1 MDHAEQVAG
10 PAPVSPETRDW
21 LTTLIGFDTTSHL
34 SNLALIDCVRDYL
47 AGYGV
52 TSQLFFNG
60 DKTKANLYASIGP
73 ADRGGYAL
81 SGHTDVVPVTGQNW
95 HYDPWG
101 GTQENGRVYGRG
113 ACDMKGFIA
122 AALAR
127 VPQMVDANLSRP
139 IHLCLSY
146 DEEIGCVGVRSLLAF
161 LSEMAVKPVG
171 CIVGEPT
178 GMRVV
183 SGHKGKLSMRCQV
196 KGHAC
201 HSSLA
206 PRGVNAVEAAAR
218 IVTFL
223 SDMAVR
229 TQREGPFDY
238 AFDIPHTTI
247 HTGVIHGGNALNIVP
262 SECRFEFEFR
272 HLPGDDPAA
281 YFREVESFALQ
292 QLQPAMQAEVTET
305 GFEFE
310 EKSRFPGLDQ
320 DPDAEIVALVKR
332 LTGDLEV
339 GKVAF
344 GTEAGGFDA
353 IGIPAAVC
361 GPGHI
366 DQAHKPDEFISLEQL
381 GRCERFLGRLIE
393 ELSAHG

>member
-1 MDHAEQVAG
+1 MDHAADTVDRAL
-10 PAPVSPETRDW
+10 VSRETCDW
-21 LTTLIGFDTTSHL
+21 LTTLIAFDTTSHR

-52 TSQLFFNG
+52 ASRLFHNT
-60 DKTKANLYASIGP
+60 DKTKANLYATIGP
-73 ADRGGYAL
+73 TDRGGCAL

-95 HYDPWG
+95 RRDPWAA
-101 GTQENGRVYGRG
+101 TAEDDRIYGRG

-122 AALAR
+122 VALAQ
-127 VPQMVDANLSRP
+127 VPQMVNANLVRP

-161 LSEMAVKPVG
+161 LSEAAVKPTA

-183 SGHKGKLSMRCQV
+183 TGHKGKLSMRCQV

-223 SDMAVR
+223 SDMADR
-229 TQREGPFDY
+229 IKRDGPFDY
-238 AFDIPHTTI
+238 AYDIPHTTI
-247 HTGVIHGGNALNIVP
+247 HTGMIRGGGALNIVP
-262 SECRFEFEFR
+262 SDCRFEFEFR
-272 HLPGDDPAA
+272 HLPDVDPAA
-281 YFREVESFALQ
+281 YFQQVEAFALQ
-292 QLQPAMQAEVTET
+292 QLQPAMQAEVAET
-305 GFEFE
+305 GFEFSE
-310 EKSRFPGLDQ
+310 LSQFPGLHQ
-320 DPDAEIVALVKR
+320 DPESAVVALALR
-332 LTGDLEV
+332 LSGERDT

-344 GTEAGGFDA
+344 GTEGGGFDA
-353 IGIPAAVC
+353 IGVPAVVC
-361 GPGHI
+361 GPGDI
-366 DQAHKPDEFISLEQL
+366 DQAHKPDEFVGVEQL
-381 GRCERFLGRLIE
+381 VRCERFMRRLIE
-393 ELSAHG
+393 ESTRT

>member
-1 MDHAEQVAG
+1 MDHAKDG
-10 PAPVSPETRDW
+10 ISPAPVSREALDW
-21 LTTLIGFDTTSHL
+21 LTTLIGFDTTSHR

-52 TSQLFFNG
+52 ESQLFFNAN
-60 DKTKANLYASIGP
+60 KTKANLYATIGP
-73 ADRGGYAL
+73 ADQGGYAL
-81 SGHTDVVPVTGQNW
+81 SGHTDVVPVTGQDW
-95 HYDPWG
+95 HYDPWTA
-101 GTQENGRVYGRG
+101 TQENGRVYGRG

-122 AALAR
+122 VALAR
-127 VPQMVDANLSRP
+127 VPQMVNADLRRP

-161 LSEMAVKPVG
+161 LSKTTVKPAG

-183 SGHKGKLSMRCQV
+183 AGHKGKLSMRCQV

-206 PRGVNAVEAAAR
+206 PRGVNAVEVAAR

-223 SDMAVR
+223 SDMAGR

-238 AFDIPHTTI
+238 GFDIPHTTV
-247 HTGVIHGGNALNIVP
+247 HTGVIHGGSALNIVP
-262 SECRFEFEFR
+262 NDCVFEFEFR
-272 HLPGDDPAA
+272 HLPNDDPAT
-281 YFREVESFALQ
+281 YFQEVESFALQ
-292 QLQPAMQAEVTET
+292 QLQPAMQAKVPET

-310 EKSRFPGLDQ
+310 EQSRFPGLDQ
-320 DPDAEIVALVKR
+320 DPDAEIVTLVKR
-332 LTGDLEV
+332 LAGDREV

-344 GTEAGGFDA
+344 GTEGGGFDA
-353 IGIPAAVC
+353 VGIPAVVC

-366 DQAHKPDEFISLEQL
+366 NQAHKPDEFVTLEQL
-381 GRCERFLGRLIE
+381 GLCEQFMVRLIE
-393 ELSAHG
+393 DLSLD

>member
-1 MDHAEQVAG
+1 MDHSKDVAS
-10 PAPVSPETRDW
+10 PVPVSQEVRDW
-21 LTTLIGFDTTSHL
+21 LTTLIGFDTTSHR

-47 AGYGV
+47 AGYAV
-52 TSQLFFNG
+52 SSQLFFNT
-60 DKTKANLYASIGP
+60 DKTKANLYATIGP
-73 ADRGGYAL
+73 AERGGYVL
-81 SGHTDVVPVTGQNW
+81 SGHTDVVPVTGQDW
-95 HYDPWG
+95 HYDPWEA
-101 GTQENGRVYGRG
+101 TQENGRVHGRG

-127 VPQMVDANLSRP
+127 VPQMVNADLSRP

-161 LSEMAVKPVG
+161 LSETTVKPVG

-183 SGHKGKLSMRCQV
+183 SGHKGKLSIRCRV

-218 IVTFL
+218 IVTCL
-223 SDMAVR
+223 SDMAGR

-247 HTGVIHGGNALNIVP
+247 HTGVIRGGSALNIVP
-262 SECRFEFEFR
+262 SDCVFEFEVR
-272 HLPGDDPAA
+272 HLPSDDPVA
-281 YFREVESFALQ
+281 YFQEVEAFALQ
-292 QLQPAMQAEVTET
+292 QLQPAMRAEVRET

-310 EKSRFPGLDQ
+310 EQSRFPGLDQ
-320 DPDAEIVALVKR
+320 DPEAEIVALVKR
-332 LTGDLEV
+332 LTEDPEV

-344 GTEAGGFDA
+344 GTEGGGFDA
-353 IGIPAAVC
+353 IGIPAVVC

-366 DQAHKPDEFISLEQL
+366 DQAHKPDEFVTLEQL
-381 GRCERFLGRLIE
+381 GLCERFIVRLIE
-393 ELSAHG
+393 DLSD

>member
-1 MDHAEQVAG
+1 MDQTKNVAS
-10 PAPVSPETRDW
+10 PTPVTQEVRDW
-21 LTTLIGFDTTSHL
+21 LTTLIGFDTTSHR
-34 SNLALIDCVRDYL
+34 SNLPLIDCVRDYL

-52 TSQLFFNG
+52 ASQLFFNT
-60 DKTKANLYASIGP
+60 DNTKANLYATIGP
-73 ADRGGYAL
+73 TDQGGYAL
-81 SGHTDVVPVTGQNW
+81 SGHTDVVPVTGQDW

-101 GTQENGRVYGRG
+101 ATQENGRVYGRG

-127 VPQMVDANLSRP
+127 VPQMVNADLSRP

-146 DEEIGCVGVRSLLAF
+146 DEEIGCVGVRSLLSF
-161 LSEMAVKPVG
+161 LSETTVKPVA

-183 SGHKGKLSMRCQV
+183 TGHKGKLSMRCRV

-201 HSSLA
+201 HSSQA

-223 SDMAVR
+223 SDMAAG
-229 TQREGPFDY
+229 TQRDGPFDY
-238 AFDIPHTTI
+238 AFDIAHTTI
-247 HTGVIHGGNALNIVP
+247 HTGVIHGGSALNIVP
-262 SECRFEFEFR
+262 SDCMFEFEIR
-272 HLPGDDPAA
+272 HLPSDDPAA
-281 YFREVESFALQ
+281 YFQQVESFALQ
-292 QLQPAMQAEVTET
+292 QLQPAMRAEVPET

-310 EKSRFPGLDQ
+310 DQSQFPGLDQ
-320 DPDAEIVALVKR
+320 DPDAEIVTLVKR
-332 LTGDLEV
+332 LTGDREI

-344 GTEAGGFDA
+344 GTEGGGFHA
-353 IGIPAAVC
+353 IGIPAVVC

-366 DQAHKPDEFISLEQL
+366 DQAHKPDEFVTLEQL
-381 GRCERFLGRLIE
+381 GRCERFMVRLIE
-393 ELSAHG
+393 DLSA